1 MSTAFQ
7 DRDIISITD
16 FSREEIL
23 ALCAAGKRMAE
34 LEKTGGATASA
45 TR

>member
-1 MSTAFQ
+1 MSAQFQ

-23 ALCAAGKRMAE
+23 HLCAAGR
-34 LEKTGGATASA
+34 
-45 TR
+45 